1 MNCANH
7 PDIPSVAYCRT
18 CGKPLCANC
27 TRSVHGVIYC
37 ETCLAARLEGVQP
50 NVATAGS
57 RFCSASPAVAPAA
70 GRVQIRPWR
79 VFWPASFPSAWARF
93 TPANMPRDWLT
104 W

>member
-7 PDIPSVAYCRT
+7 PNVAAVAYCRT

-50 NVATAGS
+50 TI
-57 RFCSASPAVAPAA
+57 PPPAA
-70 GRVQIRPWR
+70 GLAPTGPVAVPGSGPN
-79 VFWPASFPSAWARF
+79 PALA
-93 TPANMPRDWLT
+93 
-104 W
+104 

>member
-7 PDIPSVAYCRT
+7 PEIEKVAFCRT

-50 NVATAGS
+50 NVAA
-57 RFCSASPAVAPAA
+57 PPAA
-70 GRVQIRPWR
+70 GFVPASPSGLHRARVRIPLWPAFWR
-79 VFWPASFPSAWARF
+79 ASFPSAWARF
-93 TPANMPRDWLT
+93 TPVNMPRAWHT